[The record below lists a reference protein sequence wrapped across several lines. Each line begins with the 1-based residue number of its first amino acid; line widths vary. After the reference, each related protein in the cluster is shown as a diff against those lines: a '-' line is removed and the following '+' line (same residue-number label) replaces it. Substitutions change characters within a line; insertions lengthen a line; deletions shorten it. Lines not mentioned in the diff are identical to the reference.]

1 LTQSRGWSIRVTLS
15 AALNDIPR
23 QIRETAVRSRIHR
36 ATCFNR
42 KTQALLALVASG
54 LSIIALASGFAPPAA
69 AQAQGRCE
77 ASEARPLVGQPYS
90 PELAEQARRA
100 AGAREVRKIEPG
112 GAYTT
117 DLDSNRL
124 NVEVNRAGVVTGL
137 RCG

>member
-1 LTQSRGWSIRVTLS
+1 MRLC
-15 AALNDIPR
+15 
-23 QIRETAVRSRIHR
+23 IHR
-36 ATCFNR
+36 AMCFNR
-42 KTQALLALVASG
+42 ETQALLALVASG
-54 LSIIALASGFAPPAA
+54 LSIIAPPAT